1 VQYRNRDRNR
11 NRTGYVDHNEYEG
24 LPIRHWR
31 REDITVIPPSSQEN
45 TTNPNDIWAVELPHG
60 MPKDSHLLPQHS
72 QDLLRAARSGRI
84 YKRPAPVEEEEADVE
99 AVLGD
104 KPEKKDDETKDKG
117 YTAKAWKQISRQME
131 GPDIEYLAKRRKGV
145 VTLSS
150 KSAPPVATLT
160 KATVKRIDAAGNE
173 YVQDV
178 VVPHGQQVEGEVIAQ
193 TVIPDPSA
201 SVDPYAVQPTP
212 PRRNRPASKKKSKA
226 PRGRKKKAAAPT
238 SVPVDVPMDG
248 TAPATE
254 AVDGAVG
261 ADVSSMLRILISL
274 LTQYRVSR

>member
-1 VQYRNRDRNR
+1 
-11 NRTGYVDHNEYEG
+11 
-24 LPIRHWR
+24 
-31 REDITVIPPSSQEN
+31 
-45 TTNPNDIWAVELPHG
+45 
-60 MPKDSHLLPQHS
+60 
-72 QDLLRAARSGRI
+72 
-84 YKRPAPVEEEEADVE
+84 
-99 AVLGD
+99 
-104 KPEKKDDETKDKG
+104 
-117 YTAKAWKQISRQME
+117 ME

-150 KSAPPVATLT
+150 KAAPPVATLT
-160 KATVKRIDAAGNE
+160 KTTVKRIDAAGNE

-238 SVPVDVPMDG
+238 SVPVGVSIDG

-254 AVDGAVG
+254 AADGAVG
-261 ADVSSMLRILISL
+261 ADVS
-274 LTQYRVSR
+274 